1 MLYIKYMKCLLSIF
15 LLFLLAPASGN
26 SASSPLEKDWD
37 RILDK
42 YETLCDECADLKL
55 RAAAGEKVSRSSFNK
70 LVSALK
76 DLRQELREGSG
87 TMSAAQR
94 ARFDR
99 IRSRYASMFGESSQ
113 ENASEAPVRIRT
125 VSDKGDKEETGKS
138 GKSAGPV
145 VKPSGSNVKSEP
157 VVKKSLR
164 DSLPIDPPANLLP
177 PSNPA
182 PAILSSQENI
192 SLAIH
197 YPIVDYTI
205 PKTTAARQKILD
217 YSICACAGVYPELS
231 YGAVFSMMSRKNRWG
246 GYLKYRSNFKSR
258 TFSYECSSD
267 GSCSSGQIW
276 SSGNTSVCLM
286 NVSAGARKNFGKWV
300 GVYAGAG
307 YGRYVSCWEDIDG
320 NWAKVAD
327 ISVSGL
333 SLECGAVL
341 DFGPVEIQA
350 GVATVMFRY
359 TGLEICLGFRF

>member
-1 MLYIKYMKCLLSIF
+1 MKYLLSIF
-15 LLFLLAPASGN
+15 LFFLLSPVSGN
-26 SASSPLEKDWD
+26 SAVLQGGKDWD

-42 YETLCDECADLKL
+42 YEALCDECTDLKL
-55 RAAAGEKVSRSSFNK
+55 RAGAGEKVSRSSFNK
-70 LVSALK
+70 LVSALR

-99 IRSRYASMFGESSQ
+99 IRSRYASLFGESPQ
-113 ENASEAPVRIRT
+113 ESASDAPVPVRT
-125 VSDKGDKEETGKS
+125 VSDKGDKAETGKS

-145 VKPSGSNVKSEP
+145 AKPSASNVKSEL
-157 VVKKSLR
+157 VVRKSVR
-164 DSLPIDPPANLLP
+164 DSLPIEPLTTLLLP
-177 PSNPA
+177 FNPA
-182 PAILSSQENI
+182 SAILNNAEN
-192 SLAIH
+192 SRHSIH
-197 YPIVDYTI
+197 CPVVEYVPS
-205 PKTTAARQKILD
+205 KNAAARQRVLD
-217 YSICACAGVYPELS
+217 FSVCACAGVYPELS
-231 YGAVFSMMSRKNRWG
+231 YGAAFSMMSRKNRWG

-258 TFSYECSSD
+258 RFSYECNSD
-267 GSCSSGQIW
+267 GSYSSGQIW
-276 SSGNTSVCLM
+276 SSGNTSVSLM

-307 YGRYVSCWEDIDG
+307 FGRYVTCWEDIEG
-320 NWAKVAD
+320 NWAKVSD
-327 ISVSGL
+327 ISLSGL